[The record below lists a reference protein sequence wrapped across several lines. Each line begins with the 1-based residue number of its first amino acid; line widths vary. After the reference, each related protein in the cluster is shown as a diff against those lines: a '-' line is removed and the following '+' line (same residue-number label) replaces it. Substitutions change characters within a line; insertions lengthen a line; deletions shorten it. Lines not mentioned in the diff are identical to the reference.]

1 MKAQSVTSVT
11 DENMTTKTVVIAN
24 GATGLS
30 GEVDLQGYKLAA
42 IQMPA
47 AWQAANLTFLGATE
61 SGGTFQSVYDDSGT
75 EVTVA
80 AAASRCIVID
90 AAAMSFAALRFLKFR
105 SGTAATPVNQTADR
119 TLTLILKG

>member
-11 DENMTTKTVVIAN
+11 DENLTTKTVVIPN

-47 AWQAANLTFLGATE
+47 AWQAASITLLGSNV
-61 SGGTFQSVYDDSGT
+61 SGGTFQNVYDDSGT
-75 EVTVA
+75 EVTIA

-90 AAAMSFAALRFLKFR
+90 AAAMAFAALRFMKFR
-105 SGTAATPVNQTADR
+105 SGTSAIPVDQTASR